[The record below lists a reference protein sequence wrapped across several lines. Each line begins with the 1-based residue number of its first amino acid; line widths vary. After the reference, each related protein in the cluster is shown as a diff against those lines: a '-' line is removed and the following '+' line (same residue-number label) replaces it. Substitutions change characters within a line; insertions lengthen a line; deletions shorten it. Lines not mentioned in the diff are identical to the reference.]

1 MTHLKIGYLNLN
13 IRNMEIFI
21 NFATISNEKN

>member
-13 IRNMEIFI
+13 ISNMEIFI
-21 NFATISNEKN
+21 NFATISDEKN

>member
-13 IRNMEIFI
+13 ISNIEIFI
-21 NFATISNEKN
+21 NFATIGNEKN